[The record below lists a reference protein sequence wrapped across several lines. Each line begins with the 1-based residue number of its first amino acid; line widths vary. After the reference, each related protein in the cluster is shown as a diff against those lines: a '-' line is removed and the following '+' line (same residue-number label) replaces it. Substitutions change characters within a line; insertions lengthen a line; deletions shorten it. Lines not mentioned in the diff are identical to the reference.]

1 MGAAPH
7 RVRRQ
12 VWRIR
17 APGADEAFALRQ
29 GVRAAWDDALLP
41 ALEAAFDQAAPGDA
55 VVRIPRLELRLRL
68 AAAADVRTELPRL
81 IREAAGV
88 ELALATRG
96 GIPHVWAAAGGAS
109 VSPGDDRRATLLH
122 YLRTGGLPWSAA
134 GAPADDVAADLRAA
148 VRDAGPRLME
158 LVAGAPR
165 PRAFAFRL
173 LQLLD
178 EADAPAWIGALPARV
193 PARWRRVLLRL
204 LGPTAAGGSDA
215 PDDAA
220 WTPPPRHARLELAS
234 ALLADALGGTQP
246 LDDTPA
252 ALAAAV
258 DRAADPGGAD
268 SLRSTLAALPEV
280 AVGPKTGPRAGR
292 GRTKPRR
299 GSASAAWIDAAWAE
313 GRREADRVGSPGA
326 GRTASAG
333 DGGSAAEPA
342 LLAATRPDLSAPD
355 EEPGLAV
362 ANAGLVLLHSFLPA
376 LLEHTGIREGDAIP
390 ADRLPRAA
398 ALLHYL
404 ATGREDVL
412 EWELAFVKVLLGLTP
427 DDPLPVAEG
436 CLTDADREEAENLL
450 ASAIAHW
457 SVLRGAS
464 ADVVRGTFLQ
474 RGGLLRRDAGG
485 WTLRMEPAPFDV
497 LLAHLPWSIS
507 VARLPWMKLAIYTE
521 WTTTP

>member
-17 APGADEAFALRQ
+17 APGADDAFALRQ
-29 GVRAAWDDALLP
+29 GVRAAWDDVLLP
-41 ALEAAFDQAAPGDA
+41 ALEAAFDQAAPGEG

-68 AAAADVRTELPRL
+68 ETAADVRTELPRL
-81 IREAAGV
+81 LREAAGV

-96 GIPHVWAAAGGAS
+96 GIPDVWTAAGGAA
-109 VSPGDDRRATLLH
+109 VSPAAEGRSTLLH

-134 GAPADDVAADLRAA
+134 GGPVHDVAADLRASA
-148 VRDAGPRLME
+148 RDGGPRLLETM
-158 LVAGAPR
+158 ADAPR

-178 EADAPAWIGALPARV
+178 EADAPAWMAALPGRV
-193 PARWRRVLLRL
+193 PALWRRVLLRL
-204 LGPTAAGGSDA
+204 LGSVAEGEGGAADA
-215 PDDAA
+215 E

-234 ALLADALGGTQP
+234 ALLADALAGTQP
-246 LDDTPA
+246 LDETPA

-258 DRAADPGGAD
+258 DRAADAGTAQ
-268 SLRSTLAALPEV
+268 SLRSTLAALPQAIAGSTPGTRGGRARTTARPGSPSPASV
-280 AVGPKTGPRAGR
+280 DAGPAER
-292 GRTKPRR
+292 RR
-299 GSASAAWIDAAWAE
+299 G
-313 GRREADRVGSPGA
+313 ADRGASRDGWRPASPGEA
-326 GRTASAG
+326 A
-333 DGGSAAEPA
+333 AAELA

-355 EEPGLAV
+355 EEPGLSV
-362 ANAGLVLLHSFLPA
+362 ANGGLVLLHSFLPA
-376 LLEHTGIREGDAIP
+376 LLEHTGVREGDAIP
-390 ADRLPRAA
+390 MDRLPRAA

-436 CLTDADREEAENLL
+436 CLRPEDRQEAENLL

-464 ADVVRGTFLQ
+464 PDVVRGTFLQ
-474 RGGLLRRDAGG
+474 RGGLLRRDAVG

-507 VARLPWMKLAIYTE
+507 VARLPWMKHPIYTE